1 MNAGAIKQLIATQVL
16 TAAAATYYTVPT
28 SSNGYTVVTS
38 LTICNTDAAART
50 FTVYAVASG
59 GSAATG
65 NKIFDAATIAA
76 DTTYVVGLEQGM
88 LVLPSGS
95 FIQALADSAN
105 VVTITAAGIEYT

>member
-1 MNAGAIKQLIATQVL
+1 MNGGAIKQLIATQVL
-16 TAAAATYYTVPT
+16 TASAATYYTAPA

-38 LTICNTDAAART
+38 LIICNTDAAART
-50 FTVYAVASG
+50 FTLYAIAEG

-65 NKIFDAATIAA
+65 NKIMDEVTIAA
-76 DTTYVVGLEQGM
+76 NTTYIIGLEQGM

-105 VVTITAAGIEYT
+105 VVTITAAGIELT